1 MWMIIIQTPMKS
13 YLPNRKEKKLK
24 KVGEE
29 FISEIDKNR
38 AIVRYLWRIVVVLS
52 ISLIVLAISFFYIKD
67 TAIVKVELPGKLIYK
82 YSPVVVAGI
91 DGANDIYYKLWAKY
105 IINKVA
111 NFKSVNVSKKINI
124 IKKMMNPKTL
134 ALKEK
139 KIDNF
144 ARSLTINLVDQ
155 DFKIDKVKIVS
166 KKMKNNLVD
175 EATLEVEGFAKQT
188 VGKKYFNKSCKYNLK
203 FEFLEG
209 VLYVKNFGTD
219 CF

>member
-1 MWMIIIQTPMKS
+1 M
-13 YLPNRKEKKLK
+13 K

-67 TAIVKVELPGKLIYK
+67 TTIVKVELPGKLIYK

-91 DGANDIYYKLWAKY
+91 DGANDIYYKLWARY

-111 NFKSVNVSKKINI
+111 NFKAVNVIKKINI
-124 IKKMMNPKTL
+124 VKKMMDPETL
-134 ALKEK
+134 ALREK

-144 ARSLTINLVDQ
+144 AKSLTINL
-155 DFKIDKVKIVS
+155 
-166 KKMKNNLVD
+166 
-175 EATLEVEGFAKQT
+175 
-188 VGKKYFNKSCKYNLK
+188 
-203 FEFLEG
+203 
-209 VLYVKNFGTD
+209 
-219 CF
+219 